1 MKNKNIKVGIVMGSD
16 SDLPQMKSAGE
27 ILDKFDIGYEMTV
40 ISAHRTPGRAEE
52 YARTAEE
59 RGLKVIIAGAG
70 KAAHL
75 AGVLAAYTPLPVI
88 GVPIRTS
95 TLGGADSLYSMVQM
109 PGGVPVATVAL
120 NGSKNAGLL
129 AIQMMA
135 TGNEDLRN
143 KFKEYKVEMAEEV
156 KNTAEKLEK
165 LGYKE
170 YLAQENK

>member
-1 MKNKNIKVGIVMGSD
+1 MKKVGIVMGSD
-16 SDLPQMKSAGE
+16 SDLPEMKAAGE
-27 ILDKFDIGYEMTV
+27 ILDKFGVEYEMTV
-40 ISAHRTPGRAEE
+40 ISAHRTPRRAEE

-59 RGLKVIIAGAG
+59 EGMEVIIAGAG

-75 AGVLAAYTPLPVI
+75 PGVLAAYTPVPVI

-120 NGSKNAGLL
+120 NGSKNAALL
-129 AIQMMA
+129 AVQILSVGDA
-135 TGNEDLRN
+135 ELRQ
-143 KFKEYKVEMAEEV
+143 KFKDYKKEMAKEV
-156 KNTAEKLEK
+156 KNIASRLEK

-170 YLAQENK
+170 YLKRDQ